1 MTTSLAARR
10 VLEASIT
17 QAILESRA
25 SENAARMLAMMNA
38 TDNADELIGDYT
50 LALNNAR
57 QATITQEIAEI
68 SGGAEAITS

>member
-1 MTTSLAARR
+1 
-10 VLEASIT
+10 
-17 QAILESRA
+17 
-25 SENAARMLAMMNA
+25 MMNA